1 MRCVY
6 GLAAMAAL
14 FCCSASA
21 SAASSIFDFE
31 GGTDQ
36 GWGTGF
42 GNDASATFTIQDI
55 GGSNRMRVPRT
66 GFQSAG
72 RETGNVAEDFYQAM
86 LAAAADEA
94 NYSITY
100 DWYVDTSVGGFGTFL
115 QLGTYVNT
123 GNGYYAQN
131 FPGAGKEVELGQV
144 ELESGGVFSGTVS
157 QTFTAKGFDMDPSNT
172 FYRLG
177 VIMNGN
183 GAADV
188 VHFDNI
194 RVHPTVPEPASIAL
208 LFSAAAACVGL
219 RRRK

>member
-14 FCCSASA
+14 FCCSVSA
-21 SAASSIFDFE
+21 NAASSVFDFE
-31 GGTDQ
+31 DGTDQ

-42 GNDASATFTIQDI
+42 GNDASATFTIANV
-55 GGSNRMRVPRT
+55 GGSNRMRVPRA

-72 RETGNVAEDFYQAM
+72 RETANPGEDFYQAM
-86 LAAAADEA
+86 LAAAGDEA

-100 DWYVDTSVGGFGTFL
+100 DWYVDTSAGGFGTFL

-131 FPGAGKEVELGQV
+131 FPAIKEVELGSV
-144 ELESGGVFSGTVS
+144 DLASGGVFSGTFS
-157 QTFTAKGFDMDPSNT
+157 QTFTAKGFDMDPTNT

-177 VIMNGN
+177 FIVNGD

-188 VHFDNI
+188 VHFDNV
-194 RVHPTVPEPASIAL
+194 RVHPTVPEPASIGLL
-208 LFSAAAACVGL
+208 LFAAAACVGL